1 MTSGLLFQNLGVLA
15 GAVALAGLTAWL
27 TARIRRY
34 ALERGMEDV
43 PNERSSH
50 TTPTPR
56 GGGAS
61 IVAVSLLALVA
72 IAVWTRAWRWPF
84 ALAAGGLVVALTGW
98 LDDVRGLRARTRLL
112 AHFAAAGV
120 SLFLIRGELVV
131 PVPPYSFV
139 VGGLALV
146 LAALYMVW
154 SINSYNFMD
163 GIDGIAASECLTVV
177 IVLGPLAEHAGHRSL
192 ALLCGVLASACL
204 GFLALNWQP
213 ARIFMGDVCS
223 GFLGFLLALMG
234 LWGQASGAVPLTATL
249 ILTGVFVVD
258 ATYTLFR
265 RLLAGERVYQ
275 AHRDHAYQHATQRGW
290 SHARVTGAVI
300 AINLLWLAPLA
311 VLATARPRMGWPL
324 LGVAY
329 LPLLAAAIWL
339 RAGRRPAGA
348 P

>member
-1 MTSGLLFQNLGVLA
+1 MTSGLLLQNLGVLA

-27 TARIRRY
+27 TARIRSY
-34 ALERGMEDV
+34 ALARGMQDV

-61 IVAVSLLALVA
+61 IVAVSLISLAG
-72 IAVWTRAWRWPF
+72 IAVWTRDWRWPV
-84 ALAAGGLVVALTGW
+84 ALGGGGIVVAMTGW
-98 LDDVRGLRARTRLL
+98 LDDVRGLQARTRLL
-112 AHFAAAGV
+112 AHFGAAGI
-120 SLFLIRGELVV
+120 SLAVIRDQLVI
-131 PVPPYSFV
+131 PLPPHLLV
-139 VGGLALV
+139 VGGIALV
-146 LAALYMVW
+146 LAALYLVW

-163 GIDGIAASECLTVV
+163 GIDGIAASECCTVV
-177 IVLGPLAEHAGHRSL
+177 IVLGPLAEHAGQRSL
-192 ALLCGVLASACL
+192 ALFCAVLASACL

-234 LWGQASGAVPLTATL
+234 LWGQASGSVPLTATL

-275 AHRDHAYQHATQRGW
+275 AHRDHAYQHATQCGW
-290 SHARVTGAVI
+290 SHARVSAAVI
-300 AINLLWLAPLA
+300 AINLAWLGPLA
-311 VLATARPRMGWPL
+311 ILATARPEWGWPL
-324 LGVAY
+324 LGLGYV
-329 LPLLAAAIWL
+329 PLLVVAIWL
-339 RAGRRPAGA
+339 RAGQRRASA
-348 P
+348 L